1 MSQESLAKTRVRV
14 IVGGA
19 IDGKVAG
26 TTAELEAV
34 S

>member
-1 MSQESLAKTRVRV
+1 MSKESLAKTRVRV

-19 IDGKVAG
+19 VEKEVDA
-26 TTAELEAV
+26 TAELEAV